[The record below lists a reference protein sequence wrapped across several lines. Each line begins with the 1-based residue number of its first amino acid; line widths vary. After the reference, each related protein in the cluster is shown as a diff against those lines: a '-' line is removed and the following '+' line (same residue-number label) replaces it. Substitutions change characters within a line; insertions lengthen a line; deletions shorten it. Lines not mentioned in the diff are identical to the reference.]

1 LERYLTELM
10 EDNIYLPFFGN
21 YVGMIPFMK
30 RFQDKTVIEY
40 KTSPDAKVMIHYMLE
55 QHGSGTTDYR
65 SHEMNNVYGGVYT
78 AQFVLFFGD
87 NLLYYITEEKDGKQE
102 LTESGS
108 VSRSDMGSEADN
120 SRFNMLNDI
129 IISETLQDYETMN
142 ALLEAY
148 MKTDF
153 LQKRLFYIRD

>member
-1 LERYLTELM
+1 
-10 EDNIYLPFFGN
+10 
-21 YVGMIPFMK
+21 
-30 RFQDKTVIEY
+30 
-40 KTSPDAKVMIHYMLE
+40 
-55 QHGSGTTDYR
+55 
-65 SHEMNNVYGGVYT
+65 
-78 AQFVLFFGD
+78 
-87 NLLYYITEEKDGKQE
+87 
-102 LTESGS
+102 
-108 VSRSDMGSEADN
+108 MGSEADN